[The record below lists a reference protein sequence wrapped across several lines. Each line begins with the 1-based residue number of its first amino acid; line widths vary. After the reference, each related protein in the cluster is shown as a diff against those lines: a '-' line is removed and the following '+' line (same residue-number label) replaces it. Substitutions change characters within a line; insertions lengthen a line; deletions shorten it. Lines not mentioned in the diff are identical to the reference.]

1 LNFLSKKQ
9 NLGKTS
15 VAVTATPTE
24 IILPSRGLVV
34 ALRHS
39 IPRDKFFAGLYILGC
54 ANGLLGRILL
64 SLNSD
69 GWTGLLNVDINV
81 IVLFACFAGISILLQ
96 EDGDEIRP
104 VDLAVGGVFLILVIL
119 PIFALSWLAV
129 TALSLYIL
137 VFANDGS
144 ARRRGALI
152 MLALTVPM
160 LWSRLLFQFFAGP
173 ILTIDASLA
182 ALLLG
187 TERVGNLV
195 GFGDGSGYMVVLPAC
210 SFLANTSLAFLCW
223 VSVTQWAKHQWS
235 PTDILWSLLACG
247 SVIAV
252 NVARIALTG
261 LSRGHYEAI
270 HSPLG
275 NTVWGAILLGLTV
288 GISVLSARRE
298 LFSRA

>member
-1 LNFLSKKQ
+1 MSAIASANEL
-9 NLGKTS
+9 
-15 VAVTATPTE
+15 AA
-24 IILPSRGLVV
+24 PSRGVV
-34 ALRHS
+34 AALRHS
-39 IPRDKFFAGLYILGC
+39 ISRDEFFAGLYILGC
-54 ANGLLGRILL
+54 ANGLLGRVLL
-64 SLNSD
+64 TLNRD
-69 GWTGLLNVDINV
+69 GWTGLLDVDVSV
-81 IVLFACFAGISILLQ
+81 IVLFACFAGVSVLLQ
-96 EDGDEIRP
+96 EERGQIRP
-104 VDLAVGGVFLILVIL
+104 ADLAVGGFFLILVVL

-129 TALSLYIL
+129 TGLSLYIL
-137 VFANDGS
+137 LFANDRS

-152 MLALTVPM
+152 LLALTVPM

-173 ILTIDASLA
+173 ILTIDATLA

-187 TERVGNLV
+187 TDRVGNLV
-195 GFGDGSGYMVVLPAC
+195 GFGDGSGYMVVMPAC

-223 VSVTQWAKHQWS
+223 VSVTQWANHKWS
-235 PTDILWSLLACG
+235 PRDVLWSLLACT

-261 LSRGHYEAI
+261 LSRGNYEAI

-275 NTVWGAILLGLTV
+275 NMVWGAILLGLAV